1 MLSVLVRHKG
11 RIVSREELGQAIN
24 MESSGGTF
32 SAYLSDLKQAGLI
45 VVDRNGVRANEET
58 LLL

>member
-1 MLSVLVRHKG
+1 MPEIKSLP
-11 RIVSREELGQAIN
+11 I
-24 MESSGGTF
+24 
-32 SAYLSDLKQAGLI
+32 SDLKQAGLI